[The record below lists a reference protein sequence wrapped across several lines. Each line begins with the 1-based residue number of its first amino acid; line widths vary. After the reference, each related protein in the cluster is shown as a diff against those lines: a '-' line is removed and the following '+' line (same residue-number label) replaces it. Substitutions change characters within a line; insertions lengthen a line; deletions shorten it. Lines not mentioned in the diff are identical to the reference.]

1 MRVLVLISILDATS
15 YMQDFSQLAVVVA
28 DHISHSS
35 SSQCCPHHLNCLM
48 CQGKEK
54 SVKLTGI
61 NIITRLHV
69 IVVHKS
75 YLSFVHKYISL

>member
-1 MRVLVLISILDATS
+1 MRVLVLISVLDSTS
-15 YMQDFSQLAVVVA
+15 CMRDFSPFVVVVA

-48 CQGKEK
+48 CQGNKK

-69 IVVHKS
+69 IVVYKS
-75 YLSFVHKYISL
+75 YLSFVQKYIS